1 MANESILSTVKKCVG
16 IEEDYTAFDID
27 IITCINA
34 AFSILHQLGNPP
46 FSISD
51 KSATWGDYVTDE
63 SVVNAVKQ
71 YIILKTRVNFDPPA
85 NSSVLESMKNQIQE
99 LEWRIN
105 VAVD

>member
-1 MANESILSTVKKCVG
+1 MANESILNTVKKCVG
-16 IEEDYTAFDID
+16 IEEDYTMFDID

-34 AFSILHQLGNPP
+34 AFSTLHQLGNPS
-46 FSISD
+46 FSVSD
-51 KSATWGDYVTDE
+51 KTATWDDYATDE

-71 YIILKTRVNFDPPA
+71 YIVLKTRVNFDPPA